1 MTAERP
7 WYVARMVRMMRGYR
21 ATATVCGALT
31 LLAGSCSIDD
41 GYDFDGEGAGS
52 GNEGGERNSELGGA
66 PSAGEAGSSA
76 KAGGS
81 AGASFGPCAQKPCK
95 NGGTCRTSASGFDC
109 SCPANFA
116 PPTCE
121 STSSGGSSGEGAA
134 SGNTG
139 GKSEPDL
146 GSAGRSDAGG
156 SAGASG
162 GSAGANASGA
172 QAGGEA
178 PLRDNGVACDAGTE
192 CSSGLCGSEGVC
204 CDAECDGQCE
214 SCLSPANRGTCVAV
228 TTPKE
233 PCDGTDTPCGG
244 VCNGTAR
251 SSCVYPSTATVCAAP
266 SCTAAGARGESKC
279 NGAGQCVAPNPM
291 TCVYGC
297 DGASC
302 ALCRQKHSSN
312 LLVNPGFDGGLTS
325 WNGGTFANY
334 SSNDA
339 DDCASS
345 GSFALDYLQEMSQCV
360 SDVTPGTRYY
370 LAFRFKGWDDSD
382 THAAYCL
389 VNFKSGADCEGD
401 NLSTVDA
408 SATSNGAWVT
418 AVANSSVA
426 PAGAVSMVF
435 ACSGSVGHG
444 FYDQLY
450 LGTSST
456 ARF

>member
-1 MTAERP
+1 
-7 WYVARMVRMMRGYR
+7 MMRGYR
-21 ATATVCGALT
+21 ATATVYGALT
-31 LLAGSCSIDD
+31 LLAGSCSVDE

-52 GNEGGERNSELGGA
+52 GNEGGERNSESGGA
-66 PSAGEAGSSA
+66 PSAGEPGSAAEAGES
-76 KAGGS
+76 AGGS
-81 AGASFGPCAQKPCK
+81 AGASFDPCAQNPCK
-95 NGGTCRTSASGFDC
+95 NGGVCRTAASGFEC

-121 STSSGGSSGEGAA
+121 STNSGGSGGGEPA

-139 GKSEPDL
+139 GESDVNL
-146 GSAGRSDAGG
+146 GNAGHSGAGGSAEAGG
-156 SAGASG
+156 SAGANG
-162 GSAGANASGA
+162 GTAGANASGGD
-172 QAGGEA
+172 AGGEA
-178 PLRDNGVACDAGTE
+178 PLKDDGAACDAGTE

-233 PCDGTDTPCGG
+233 PCDGTGTPCGG

-251 SSCVYPSTATVCAAP
+251 TSCVYPSTATVCAAP

-279 NGAGQCVAPNPM
+279 SGAGECVAPNPM

-297 DGASC
+297 DGTSC

-370 LAFRFKGWDDSD
+370 LAFRFKGWDNSD

-389 VNFKSGADCEGD
+389 VNFKSGADCEGS
-401 NLSTVDA
+401 NVSTVDV
-408 SATSNGAWVT
+408 SAMSNGAWVT

>member
-1 MTAERP
+1 MP
-7 WYVARMVRMMRGYR
+7 
-21 ATATVCGALT
+21 
-31 LLAGSCSIDD
+31 
-41 GYDFDGEGAGS
+41 
-52 GNEGGERNSELGGA
+52 
-66 PSAGEAGSSA
+66 
-76 KAGGS
+76 
-81 AGASFGPCAQKPCK
+81 
-95 NGGTCRTSASGFDC
+95 
-109 SCPANFA
+109 
-116 PPTCE
+116 
-121 STSSGGSSGEGAA
+121 GSSGSSGDSSAPGTGVSIGGQPA

-139 GKSEPDL
+139 GESDVDL
-146 GSAGRSDAGG
+146 GNAGRSDAGG
-156 SAGASG
+156 SAGVSG
-162 GSAGANASGA
+162 GTAGANVSG
-172 QAGGEA
+172 AGGEA
-178 PLRDNGVACDAGTE
+178 PLKDNGAACDAGTE

-214 SCLSPANRGTCVAV
+214 SCLSAANRGTCVAV
-228 TTPKE
+228 TTPKA
-233 PCDGTDTPCGG
+233 PCEGTDTPCGG

-251 SSCVYPSTATVCAAP
+251 TSCVYPSTATVCAAP

-279 NGAGQCVAPNPM
+279 SGAGQCVAPNPM

-297 DGASC
+297 DGTSC

-312 LLVNPGFDGGLTS
+312 RLVNPGFDGGLTS
-325 WNGGTFANY
+325 WNGGTLANY
-334 SSNDA
+334 SSSDA

-382 THAAYCL
+382 THAANCL
-389 VNFKSGADCEGD
+389 VNFKSGADCEGAR
-401 NLSTVDA
+401 LSTVDA

-418 AVANSSVA
+418 AVANSAAA
-426 PAGAVSMVF
+426 PAGTVSMMF
-435 ACSGSVGHG
+435 SCSGSLGHG